1 MTLQQ
6 LRYLCGVVA
15 ADLSVSRAARALH
28 TSQPGISKQIQML
41 ERELGVDL
49 LIRQG
54 NRISGLTEA
63 GADVLEVARRMLL
76 DAEHLKRIGEELT
89 HRQEGRLVVATTH
102 IQARYLLRDVI
113 RRFTV
118 RYPEVR
124 LTLRQ
129 GSPAQIAQWV
139 VAGEAD
145 IGVAGRPPEA
155 DSPPELAFLPGES
168 FDRSVIALR
177 NHPILR
183 SRKKLTLAAVAAY
196 PIITLD
202 ASFAGGA
209 AVRDA
214 FRAAGIAPNI
224 VLSAIDVDIIKTY
237 AELGL
242 GIAIV
247 PSVAYEPAR
256 DKKLA
261 MRSAAHLFAPTV
273 TQVELRRGNYL
284 RSYMIDFIGMLQPR
298 WDRAAIEKALRAGP
312 PER

>member
-6 LRYLCGVVA
+6 LRYLCGVVD
-15 ADLSVSRAARALH
+15 ADLSVSRAARTLH

-41 ERELGVDL
+41 ERELGIDL

-54 NRISGLTEA
+54 NRITGLTEA

-76 DAEHLKRIGEELT
+76 DAEHLKRIGEEHT
-89 HRQEGRLVVATTH
+89 HRREGRLVVATTH
-102 IQARYLLRDVI
+102 IQARYMLRDVI

-124 LTLRQ
+124 LALRQ

-139 VAGEAD
+139 VSGEAD
-145 IGVAGRPPEA
+145 IGIAGRPPE
-155 DSPPELAFLPGES
+155 SPPELVFLPGEPVE
-168 FDRSVIALR
+168 RCVIALR
-177 NHPILR
+177 EHPLLR
-183 SRKKLTLAAVAAY
+183 SRKKLTLAAIAAY

-202 ASFAGGA
+202 ASFAGGW

-214 FRAAGIAPNI
+214 FQAAGIVPNI
-224 VLSAIDVDIIKTY
+224 VLSAIDVDVIKTY

-242 GIAIV
+242 GVAIV
-247 PSVAYEPAR
+247 PSVAFEPAR

-261 MRSAAHLFAPTV
+261 MRAASGLFAPTV
-273 TQVELRRGNYL
+273 TQIELRRGNYL
-284 RSYMIDFIGMLQPR
+284 RSYMVDFIGMVQPR
-298 WDRAAIEKALRAGP
+298 WDRAAIEKALRAGIP
-312 PER
+312 DR